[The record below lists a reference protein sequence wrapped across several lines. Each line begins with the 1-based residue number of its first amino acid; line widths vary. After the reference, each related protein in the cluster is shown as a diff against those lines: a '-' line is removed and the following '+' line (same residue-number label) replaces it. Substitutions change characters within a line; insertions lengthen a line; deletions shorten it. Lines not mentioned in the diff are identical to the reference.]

1 MSDEQRAGT
10 PARLTL
16 LPAPSA
22 GVWLDP
28 EPPRPGL
35 TPVPADDPEAWL
47 HAFAGA
53 LDTGEA
59 AEPVWA
65 IPDLLAIERS
75 ARRMLC
81 QEEAAASPALG
92 RWRGLLA
99 LLLLWDGWPQPPHA
113 AQLTLEDLGQSETPF
128 AQAVRAGM
136 TPRRRAQGLKLFA
149 LRAAGSW
156 EKHPLAL
163 LSPGAILAP
172 AADPGDLSALLPETV
187 TWYDVRQGG
196 FLDPCPFL
204 PATERARLTAQ
215 LRLLLRLHE
224 DPALHSPLYQPGA
237 PLTAALH
244 GFLADLQ
251 AVRLAACRALYQE
264 EPQALRALE
273 IRVKACCALCREPDF
288 QDVTRTTE
296 TLSLHQLAENPLT
309 QCFLSPEKELPAGE
323 QPLRQVLWRY
333 RGIPFALEDD
343 ALLFAPAG
351 HPAEAETLRALGEN
365 LLLLENCSPAAR
377 RRMAQSLTCLM
388 EQTETLPALLSPIP
402 ALLAGWRTDVA
413 PALDISGQE
422 LHLTWPPAHCAPAFA
437 LLLREYLGGEDTAPL
452 TEPFAPVLTLV
463 DDGDAA
469 TLGDAPFAAG
479 CMLPPLPNAPA
490 CAVIPPLSAAVCQ
503 TLAAENAPCTLDLT
517 SLLAQRDTQ
526 TGAVSFSFALS
537 CAARSTTVVFHRRY
551 SPEEQTHTAP
561 ATLPTTALWP
571 GMPVARWRSY
581 TLYAH
586 HAGGLSPWALSEGRW
601 QQGALIRRNGRVWQ
615 VLRLTQWPA
624 FLLLRRGGTD
634 CGALPV
640 ARPGH
645 QPVPGPEALIGLE
658 LGQSAAALALR
669 QGERCAPARLERL
682 QSTLLCGACTTP
694 RETEFLPDA
703 PLPGVRCL
711 ASERFTPGETPLMDG
726 HLCVP
731 APFDALC
738 VKEGIGYGAPWQASG
753 VAVFAL
759 RQLLEEGLLAACLT
773 GAPCVRWRIAL
784 PAAASP
790 AQRQQLQQLLPPL
803 IRETCEASGLPLTAE
818 APIDWL
824 ESAAAEAA
832 FFQQAAPSL
841 VMDVGCGSTQ
851 LLSLSTG
858 RAAVLPLGMRTLVT
872 EPLRAAPSFLLEDFD
887 RILDY
892 PQVRREL
899 RLLMQALQ
907 SAPSPASAQL
917 LIETFLGENLHA
929 LTRHMEIRDHQGR
942 CTHTQGLWMLLGAMA
957 LSLAGRLGLAGG
969 ASIQLAGRGSLWLQR
984 LSSDAQRTLT
994 AMLQADAHFVP
1005 SPAPKQEI
1013 AQGLLADVQ
1022 PDVQPI
1028 TVPDVGPEG
1037 LTSFLQRFF
1046 RLAPQAAEAALPGF
1060 FQQDGQISPAGRGLL
1075 AQSCAACFPCAPG
1088 ETPASLARALG
1099 MLATRWAAACR

>member
-1 MSDEQRAGT
+1 MSDEQRTGT

-16 LPAPSA
+16 LPAPTS

-35 TPVPADDPEAWL
+35 VSVQQNDPEAWL
-47 HAFAGA
+47 HSFADA

-59 AEPVWA
+59 PEPVWA

-81 QEEAAASPALG
+81 QEEAASCPDLG
-92 RWRGLLA
+92 RWRGVLA
-99 LLLLWDGWPQPPHA
+99 LLLLWDSWPQTNASTH
-113 AQLTLEDLGQSETPF
+113 LTLEDLGQSETPF

-172 AADPGDLSALLPETV
+172 AADPGDLSALLPEAV
-187 TWYDVRQGG
+187 TWYDAQQGG

-215 LRLLLRLHE
+215 LRLLARLHE
-224 DPALHSPLYQPGA
+224 DAALHSPLYEQGA

-251 AVRLAACRALYQE
+251 AARLDACHALSRE
-264 EPQALRALE
+264 DPQALHALE
-273 IRVKACCALCREPDF
+273 IRAKSCCALAQEPAF
-288 QDVTRTTE
+288 QDITREEE

-309 QCFLSPEKELPAGE
+309 QCFLSPEKELPVEE
-323 QPLRQVLWRY
+323 QPIRQVLWRY

-351 HPAEAETLRALGEN
+351 HPAEADTLHALGEN
-365 LLLLENCSPAAR
+365 LLLLENCSPNAR
-377 RRMAQSLTCLM
+377 RRMADALASLM
-388 EQTETLPALLSPIP
+388 AQASALPALLPPIP
-402 ALLAGWRTDVA
+402 SLLAGWHTEAA
-413 PALDISGQE
+413 PPLDIAGQE

-437 LLLREYLGGEDTAPL
+437 LLLQEYLGGEDASPL
-452 TEPFAPVLTLV
+452 TEPFAPMMALV
-463 DDGDAA
+463 DGGDAA
-469 TLGDAPFAAG
+469 TLGNAPFAAG
-479 CMLPPLPNAPA
+479 CVLPSLLNAPA
-490 CAVIPPLSAAVCQ
+490 CAVLPPLSATLCQ
-503 TLAAENAPCTLDLT
+503 ALAAENAPCALDLT
-517 SLLAQRDTQ
+517 SLLAQRDAQ
-526 TGAVSFSFALS
+526 TGAVSFTFALS
-537 CAARSTTVVFHRRY
+537 CAVRSTTVVFHRRY
-551 SPEEQTHTAP
+551 GPEAQVHTSPAV
-561 ATLPTTALWP
+561 LPTAALWP
-571 GMPVARWRSY
+571 GMPVERWRSY

-586 HAGGLSPWALSEGRW
+586 HAGGLSLWALADGRW
-601 QQGALIRRNGRVWQ
+601 QQGALLRRNGRAWQ
-615 VLRLTQWPA
+615 VLRLAQWPA
-624 FLLLRRGGTD
+624 FLLMRRGSTD

-640 ARPGH
+640 SRPCH
-645 QPVPGPEALIGLE
+645 RPAPSPEALLGLD

-669 QGERCAPARLERL
+669 QGKRCAPARLERL
-682 QSTLLCGACTTP
+682 QFTPLCGSYTAP

-703 PLPGVRCL
+703 PLTGVRCL
-711 ASERFTPGETPLMDG
+711 ASERFTSGEAPLMDG

-738 VKEGIGYGAPWQASG
+738 VKEGIRYGAPWQEADT
-753 VAVFAL
+753 ALFAL
-759 RQLLEEGLLAACLT
+759 RQLLEEGLLAVCLT

-784 PAAASP
+784 PAAASF
-790 AQRQQLQQLLPPL
+790 AHRTQFQQLLTQLIQEECTTVGIPL
-803 IRETCEASGLPLTAE
+803 AE
-818 APIDWL
+818 DSPITWQ

-832 FFQQAAPSL
+832 FFHGATSSL
-841 VMDVGCGSTQ
+841 VLDVGCGSAQ
-851 LLSLSTG
+851 LLSLANG
-858 RAAVLPLGMRTLVT
+858 RAAVLPLGMRALVT
-872 EPLRAAPSFLLEDFD
+872 EPLRAAPTYLLEDFD

-907 SAPSPASAQL
+907 SAPSPAKAQL

-929 LTRHMEIRDHQGR
+929 LTRHMEIRDRQGR
-942 CTHTQGLWMLLGAMA
+942 CTHTQGLWMLLGALA
-957 LSLAGRLGLAGG
+957 LSMAGRLGLAGNT
-969 ASIQLAGRGSLWLQR
+969 SIQLAGRGSLWLQR
-984 LSSDAQRTLT
+984 LSPDAQRTLT

-1046 RLAPQAAEAALPGF
+1046 RLAPQAADAALPGF
-1060 FQQDGQISPAGRGLL
+1060 FQQDGQISPAGRELL